1 MHPSARVRRAV
12 EQLRTVRNSWGA
24 LLVAIET
31 PPAPEWPPAQL
42 STHLA
47 RQAADE
53 VELLVADRAPLT
65 LRQHPAP
72 ANLDALDA
80 AVRVETLLFDLAD
93 TLAAAVQRPIG
104 ARRTAAP
111 GRPAGRALDE
121 VDTDDPRRWTFRS
134 LTDPGS
140 RRHGL
145 HWAAVWVEGRL
156 LDEDT
161 APEQHAGAYS
171 RGLALF
177 DVLPE
182 YLRHEAAR
190 VAGQCE
196 RILLAALQLDARSTA
211 IGRPCPW
218 CSGELTLHTDPDR
231 TPQVTC
237 STGPTCPAPT
247 DTDEDERRT
256 WRGAELVELL
266 AALDNPPAA
275 GRAA

>member
-1 MHPSARVRRAV
+1 MPYPSTRTLDAAA
-12 EQLRTVRNSWGA
+12 QLRTVRAQWGE
-24 LLVAIET
+24 LLLAIET

-47 RQAADE
+47 RQQEADAE
-53 VELLVADRAPLT
+53 QLDVVGRPPLS

-72 ANLDALDA
+72 ANLTALDA
-80 AVRVETLLFDLAD
+80 AVRVEELLFDLAD

-104 ARRTAAP
+104 VRRTAAP
-111 GRPAGRALDE
+111 GRPAGGALDE
-121 VDTDDPRRWTFRS
+121 VDAADPRRWTFRS

-171 RGLALF
+171 RGPALF
-177 DVLPE
+177 GVLPE
-182 YLRHEAAR
+182 HLRHETIR

-196 RILLAALQLDARSTA
+196 RIVLRALQLDARSTV
-211 IGRPCPW
+211 IPGRACPW
-218 CSGELTLHTDPDR
+218 CSGELTLHTDPNDA
-231 TPQVTC
+231 PSVTC
-237 STGPTCPAPT
+237 ATGTACPAPVAA
-247 DTDEDERRT
+247 DQYGRPE
-256 WRGAELVELL
+256 WRAGALVELL
-266 AALDNPPAA
+266 AALNNAA
-275 GRAA
+275 